1 MIALTPPSREAI
13 LGHQTRQDGR
23 LLFRAKRGGRLSQ
36 PTRSSYWAQVL
47 ACAGFSFDFDLATK
61 YWCVHYMHATLGPP
75 P

>member
-13 LGHQTRQDGR
+13 LGHRRARTAGCCFGQTGT
-23 LLFRAKRGGRLSQ
+23 AGLSQ
-36 PTRSSYWAQVL
+36 PTRSSYRAQVL
-47 ACAGFSFDFDLATK
+47 ARAGFSFDFGLATK